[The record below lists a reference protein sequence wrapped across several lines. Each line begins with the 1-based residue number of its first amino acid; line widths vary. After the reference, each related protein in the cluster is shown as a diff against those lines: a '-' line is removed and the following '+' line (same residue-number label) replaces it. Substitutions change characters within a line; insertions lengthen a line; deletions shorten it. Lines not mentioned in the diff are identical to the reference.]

1 LGAKIPSS
9 EKTEPSATGAENK
22 QGECPFKEGKKTEMP
37 KPAAPEEPEL
47 IESDVELDNTGVIE
61 PDNDPPQEMGD
72 PEKME
77 VTEEEDEKCIEL
89 KQEAQIAFSDGNYEK
104 AAELYTEAIK
114 LNPQSALVFAKRANC
129 YIHMNKPNASIRD
142 CDQAI
147 KINPNSA
154 TAHKFR
160 GRAKR

>member
-1 LGAKIPSS
+1 MIQIFCVFS
-9 EKTEPSATGAENK
+9 
-22 QGECPFKEGKKTEMP
+22 
-37 KPAAPEEPEL
+37 
-47 IESDVELDNTGVIE
+47 E
-61 PDNDPPQEMGD
+61 PDNDSPQEMGD